1 MYVSVRTTLIIE
13 DPLFRE
19 AKQKAAATGTTLS
32 ELMNSALRRF
42 LFAPTG
48 NSREKPEKFSIPVFG
63 DSTKVHHDPS
73 QLAELRDE
81 GR

>member
-1 MYVSVRTTLIIE
+1 
-13 DPLFRE
+13 
-19 AKQKAAATGTTLS
+19 
-32 ELMNSALRRF
+32 MNSALRRF

-48 NSREKPEKFSIPVFG
+48 NSREKPEKFSMPVFG
-63 DSTKVHHDPS
+63 DSTKVHHDTS

>member
-48 NSREKPEKFSIPVFG
+48 SSSEKTEKFSMPVFG
-63 DSTKVHHDPS
+63 DSAKVHHDPS

>member
-1 MYVSVRTTLIIE
+1 MYVFMRTTLIIE

-32 ELMNSALRRF
+32 DLMNSALRRF

-48 NSREKPEKFSIPVFG
+48 NSRETTENFFMPVFG
-63 DSTKVHHDPS
+63 DSTQVHHDPS